1 MMTFGGVIPILATPF
16 HQDEALDLESWEQLL
31 EFMVGLGV
39 DGITILGVLGESNR
53 LTDRERETLIKNATR
68 LGNAAV
74 AEAAFRKRISLVPA
88 ERPGSVE
95 HDFWQM
101 VQAFEFTLSEERGKN
116 TRLFRTRQKVA
127 KAGVVQT
134 LRDWA
139 VGSQETAGFKM
150 LLERG
155 MPEFTGEAITLRHP
169 EHFEPPVL
177 EAAQQRLTAAGV
189 DLSSLR

>member
-1 MMTFGGVIPILATPF
+1 MKDLTKILALVEGC
-16 HQDEALDLESWEQLL
+16 DDAEKLRMWIINARKKGEASIAD
-31 EFMVGLGV
+31 
-39 DGITILGVLGESNR
+39 
-53 LTDRERETLIKNATR
+53 
-68 LGNAAV
+68 
-74 AEAAFRKRISLVPA
+74 AAFRRLIAILPK
-88 ERPGSVE
+88 EKPGTVE

-101 VQAFEFTLSEERGKN
+101 VQAFEYTLSEERGKN

-139 VGSQETAGFKM
+139 VGSQEMAGFKM

-189 DLSSLR
+189 DLTSLR

>member
-1 MMTFGGVIPILATPF
+1 MATDKKSLDKRSPDNTIPEKKNNDKKILAF
-16 HQDEALDLESWEQLL
+16 VERCENAGELES
-31 EFMVGLGV
+31 
-39 DGITILGVLGESNR
+39 
-53 LTDRERETLIKNATR
+53 LIRNATK
-68 LGNAAV
+68 LGNAMV

-88 ERPGSVE
+88 EQPGSVE

-101 VQAFEFTLSEERGKN
+101 VQAFEYALSEERGKN
-116 TRLFRTRQKVA
+116 TRLSRTRLKVA

-155 MPEFTGEAITLRHP
+155 MPEFTGEAITLRHRDL
-169 EHFEPPVL
+169 FEPPVL

-189 DLSSLR
+189 DLNSLR

>member
-1 MMTFGGVIPILATPF
+1 MANYKKNHDKKKSDQAIPEKKNTDDKILAF
-16 HQDEALDLESWEQLL
+16 VARCDKADEL
-31 EFMVGLGV
+31 
-39 DGITILGVLGESNR
+39 
-53 LTDRERETLIKNATR
+53 ETLIKNAAK
-68 LGNAAV
+68 LGNVLV
-74 AEAAFRKRISLVPA
+74 AEAAFRKRIGLVPA
-88 ERPGSVE
+88 EQPGSVE

-101 VQAFEFTLSEERGKN
+101 VQAFEYALSAERGKN
-116 TRLFRTRQKVA
+116 TRLAGTRKKVA
-127 KAGVVQT
+127 QVGVTQT
-134 LRDWA
+134 LRDWTA
-139 VGSQETAGFKM
+139 GSQEAAGFKM